1 MSKDNLICIL
11 YNKYVVCVCSLCVW
25 PFVSI
30 LLVDA
35 KVFWCKIVLQSI
47 KWPDRNCNQIIWLS
61 ASDYQSSLAPK
72 LCMVRLLDM
81 KNPIVSFLGGQWLHW
96 NAKDNQIIPL
106 YTLFGAEA
114 QCTQEFEL
122 LNYLCWPLFYF
133 RSKDSGASIYNSLSE
148 SSQWSV
154 LDFILLVCF
163 IYSLIAFNVLE
174 YLVCKEIHHQFRIP
188 PGDWWY
194 FLDTAH

>member
-1 MSKDNLICIL
+1 M
-11 YNKYVVCVCSLCVW
+11 
-25 PFVSI
+25 SI

-72 LCMVRLLDM
+72 LCMVRLLDR

-133 RSKDSGASIYNSLSE
+133 KSKDSGASIYTRWENLPNEASCLN
-148 SSQWSV
+148 
-154 LDFILLVCF
+154 FILFVCF
-163 IYSLIAFNVLE
+163 IYRLICFYCTKIFSVKRNTSS
-174 YLVCKEIHHQFRIP
+174 I
-188 PGDWWY
+188 
-194 FLDTAH
+194 

>member
-1 MSKDNLICIL
+1 MSIFTCWCWGVLVQNCLTVYK
-11 YNKYVVCVCSLCVW
+11 VAW
-25 PFVSI
+25 WE
-30 LLVDA
+30 LLDYRSN
-35 KVFWCKIVLQSI
+35 FIH
-47 KWPDRNCNQIIWLS
+47 IIGLS
-61 ASDYQSSLAPK
+61 VSDYLSSLAPK
-72 LCMVRLLDM
+72 LCMVRLLDR

-188 PGDWWY
+188 PEDWWY
-194 FLDTAH
+194 FLDTTH